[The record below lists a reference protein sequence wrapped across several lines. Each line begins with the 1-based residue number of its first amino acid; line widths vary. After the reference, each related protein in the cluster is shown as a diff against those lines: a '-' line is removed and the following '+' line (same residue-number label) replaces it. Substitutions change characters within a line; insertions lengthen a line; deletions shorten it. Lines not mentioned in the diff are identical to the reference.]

1 MSGKF
6 MNVKKLIIPTITM
19 VIIASQLMG
28 CAAVSQSELLRMIN
42 AGDQIEIE
50 VAVPIN
56 QEDGEEVTVDWTRLD
71 QLLSQPELR
80 KEMDDI
86 YKIIAQGD
94 SKNGVFY
101 VNLEGNQEGNNTLFN
116 VFANRTFRTS
126 YWENESIQEVVAEA
140 SAENYADIEVDT
152 ENYDRAVL
160 AAFNAYFNI
169 LNDSEPGYANMDSTI
184 SRLEAMAAIF
194 KAEYPVTDTITQD
207 ADFNVAIG
215 ADSSNEYAFFASNLS
230 EQSYLTVDSG
240 SLDSYT
246 ANGTI
251 TRGELIYM
259 LVQKYFSEEYDA
271 VDVKTSCYSDTKN
284 GGDIATAQ
292 KFIEKGTAKEGWQ
305 AYELTYAL
313 QNPDKGCPERM
324 YKALVVAYNNGI
336 LNGSESRWDE
346 GVTKGDFLEI
356 LTNTYLALPAQISA
370 DKGIMT
376 EYDTTIEDENQA
388 PDITT
393 ESNGGSITTEY
404 EKAPETLCTFEDIED
419 TTLYATVAG
428 SFFYDPNF
436 IAAGEAD
443 YDGTLIPTGS
453 YEAQLEYTF
462 THKTVYNGT
471 EYLSFTNK
479 DGLVMLAKASD
490 FSATKIEDTASQE
503 QTNDNGITT
512 RPATEQEKQD
522 AADTRAQE
530 EQALRDMGFT
540 DEQIDAYFNGGSG
553 IPIVTP
559 ESSSGGAPQSPE
571 DWLQGIPEDL
581 LNAADGVQTH

>member
-28 CAAVSQSELLRMIN
+28 CAAVSQSELLKMIN

-56 QEDGEEVTVDWTRLD
+56 QEDGEEVTVEWTQLD
-71 QLLSQPELR
+71 QLTSQPELR

-86 YKIIAQGD
+86 FRIIQQGD

-116 VFANRTFRTS
+116 VFANRTFRSS
-126 YWENESIQEVVAEA
+126 YWENESIRDVVAEA
-140 SAENYADIEVDT
+140 SAENYADLEVDL
-152 ENYDRAVL
+152 ENNTRAVL

-207 ADFNVAIG
+207 ADFNTAIG
-215 ADSSNEYAFFASNLS
+215 ADSSDEYAFFASNLS
-230 EQSYLTVDSG
+230 EQSYLTVGSG

-246 ANGTI
+246 AKGTI

-271 VDVKTSCYSDTKN
+271 VDAKTSCYADVKN

-292 KFIEKGTAKEGWQ
+292 KFIEKGTEKEGWQ

-324 YKALVVAYNNGI
+324 YKALVVAYNNGLI
-336 LNGSESRWDE
+336 NGSESRWDE

-356 LTNTYLALPAQISA
+356 LTNTYLAMPATISA
-370 DKGIMT
+370 DKGIMN
-376 EYDTTIEDENQA
+376 EYDTTIEDENA
-388 PDITT
+388 SDITT
-393 ESNGGSITTEY
+393 ESNGGSISTEY

-490 FSATKIEDTASQE
+490 FSVTKIEDTTKQE
-503 QTNDNGITT
+503 TAPNTGITT

-540 DEQIDAYFNGGSG
+540 DEQINAYFNGGSG

-559 ESSSGGAPQSPE
+559 ESSSGGAPQTPE
-571 DWLQGIPEDL
+571 DWLQGLSKEDL
-581 LNAADGVQTH
+581 EQGNGMTKQ